1 MGLDHWL
8 EAYNPADSENEETQ
22 IGTPWRKW
30 WKLQDHMERLWRE
43 RTGSD
48 KIFNCVRFELTAVD
62 LDDLEEWILENQNS
76 AYSCGAF
83 DDSDAENDT
92 FKTEN
97 METLQEARMFLE
109 ENPGF
114 VICYNSW
121 W

>member
-76 AYSCGAF
+76 GYSCGAF

-114 VICYNSW
+114 VICYNSCW
-121 W
+121 